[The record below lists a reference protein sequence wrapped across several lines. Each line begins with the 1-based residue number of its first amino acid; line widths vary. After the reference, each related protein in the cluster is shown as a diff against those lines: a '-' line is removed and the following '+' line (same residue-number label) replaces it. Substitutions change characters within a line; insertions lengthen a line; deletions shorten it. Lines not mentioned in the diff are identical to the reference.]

1 MECSTSAFRNYLNC
15 ALDTFVF
22 DYEAIITKSL
32 IGVKIST
39 INFLHDDF
47 TFFIML

>member
-1 MECSTSAFRNYLNC
+1 M
-15 ALDTFVF
+15 DTFLF
-22 DYEAIITKSL
+22 GYKAIITNKSL

-47 TFFIML
+47 TFFIMLWDYIVP